1 MSQPIDQA
9 ESKILRLKEKKR
21 KVDVQIAREEA
32 KLKERRRKE
41 RTRRLIEVGGLAE
54 RAGILDLDSSALL
67 AGFIQLAE
75 LCRDE
80 PTFRALKQQGEA
92 ILTKRSP

>member
-1 MSQPIDQA
+1 MSQPIDKT

-21 KVDVQIAREEA
+21 KMDVQIAREEA

-54 RAGILDLDSSALL
+54 RAGILDSDSSALL
-67 AGFIQLAE
+67 AGLIQLAE
-75 LCRDE
+75 LCSDE
-80 PTFRALKQQGEA
+80 PTFTALKQQGEA
-92 ILTKRSP
+92 ILRE